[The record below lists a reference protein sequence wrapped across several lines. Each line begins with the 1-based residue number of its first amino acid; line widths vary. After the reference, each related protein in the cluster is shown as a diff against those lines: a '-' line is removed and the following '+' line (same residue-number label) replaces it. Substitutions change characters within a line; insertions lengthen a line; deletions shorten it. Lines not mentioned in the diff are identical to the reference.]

1 MTYEETLHYLYTSIP
16 VFQHSGASA
25 YKPGLG
31 TSIALDDYLGNPH
44 KAYKTIHVAGTNG
57 KGSVSHLLAAIL
69 RQSGFKVGLYTSP
82 HLVDFRERI
91 RVNGKKISQDYVV
104 DFVER
109 HRSFFEPLHPS
120 FFELTSSMAFEYFR
134 DQQVDYAVIE
144 VGLGGRLDSTN
155 IITPILSIIT
165 NISLDHTQFLGD
177 TEEKIAAEKAG
188 IPLRYDRA
196 CAIDLAVKGTSKTVL
211 EAVRTSINPRVIDCP
226 NPSSG
231 QTRLT
236 AVARDGIAVAVRARV
251 TVRTNLDLFVGE
263 GIVSAV
269 GSAPSYK
276 DVLEKPEV
284 ISRTVSDKGVDAATA
299 FEVLS
304 IDIADVDVAG
314 NVGARL
320 QAEQAEADKQIAQA
334 KAEVRRAAAVATE
347 QEMAAKTQEM
357 RAKVV
362 EAEAQIPMAM
372 AEAFRNGNLGVLDY
386 ARYQN
391 VVADT
396 KMRDSIAQPDTPPS
410 SIK

>member
-1 MTYEETLHYLYTSIP
+1 MEGYMNNLLSANISNATAWGTILVVVLVIFLVIFFAIIAKFFKTWLRARLAKAP
-16 VFQHSGASA
+16 VSMSNM
-25 YKPGLG
+25 LG
-31 TSIALDDYLGNPH
+31 MW
-44 KAYKTIHVAGTNG
+44 
-57 KGSVSHLLAAIL
+57 L
-69 RQSGFKVGLYTSP
+69 RKVPYPL
-82 HLVDFRERI
+82 
-91 RVNGKKISQDYVV
+91 VV
-104 DFVER
+104 DTR
-109 HRSFFEPLHPS
+109 
-120 FFELTSSMAFEYFR
+120 
-134 DQQVDYAVIE
+134 
-144 VGLGGRLDSTN
+144 
-155 IITPILSIIT
+155 IT
-165 NISLDHTQFLGD
+165 
-177 TEEKIAAEKAG
+177 AAKAG
-188 IPLRYDRA
+188 LDISKDELEA
-196 CAIDLAVKGTSKTVL
+196 HFLAGGDIVDCVL
-211 EAVRTSINPRVIDCP
+211 GAVRTSINPRVIDCP

-251 TVRTNLDLFVGE
+251 TVRTNLDLFVGGATEETVVARVGE

-347 QEMAAKTQEM
+347 QE
-357 RAKVV
+357 
-362 EAEAQIPMAM
+362 AQIPMAM